1 LSVDVHR
8 RDGVGAHRTDQGVGV
23 QVRRIYTTP
32 LKFIGSGS
40 DDPTE
45 QVVSEGTSGG
55 PEGAKAGTYLLPK
68 THLLDVLSGTLK
80 MGFWFLFRR
89 LFLTAP
95 LRGRG
100 LVLVV
105 SN

>member
-1 LSVDVHR
+1 
-8 RDGVGAHRTDQGVGV
+8 V
-23 QVRRIYTTP
+23 QAGRVYTTP

-45 QVVSEGTSGG
+45 QVVSEGASGG
-55 PEGAKAGTYLLPK
+55 PEGAKAGADLLPK
-68 THLLDVLSGTLK
+68 THLLNTLSGALK
-80 MGFWFLFRR
+80 TGFWLLFRR

-100 LVLVV
+100 LFLVV

>member
-1 LSVDVHR
+1 
-8 RDGVGAHRTDQGVGV
+8 V
-23 QVRRIYTTP
+23 QVRSVYTTP
-32 LKFIGSGS
+32 LKFVGSGS

-45 QVVSEGTSGG
+45 QVVCEGTSGG

-80 MGFWFLFRR
+80 MGFWLLFRR
-89 LFLTAP
+89 FFLTAP
-95 LRGRG
+95 FRGRS

>member
-1 LSVDVHR
+1 MQAGRV
-8 RDGVGAHRTDQGVGV
+8 
-23 QVRRIYTTP
+23 YTTP
-32 LKFIGSGS
+32 LKFVGSGS

-45 QVVSEGTSGG
+45 QVVSEGASGG
-55 PEGAKAGTYLLPK
+55 PEGAEAGTDLFPE
-68 THLLDVLSGTLK
+68 THLLDALSGALET
-80 MGFWFLFRR
+80 GFWLLFRR
-89 LFLTAP
+89 LSLTAP